1 MNSVLGDLWRCV
13 DWKMHRC
20 DCQKRVLAITP
31 LEKRKRRGNPEG
43 TAYVSSALPV
53 IAFLWGLTH
62 LCYGKQAL
70 RIIGLLW
77 GRCKLK
83 MPVVFSVLELDTLIG
98 PAQWWC
104 EFRNNYTAR
113 EMHDYME
120 GSEDK
125 SRNHLICCSAL
136 TVHIRMKRMKQRD
149 GEDGGGGRLPFF
161 ASDTAWMH
169 STFFL
174 ISTEWGVSGNTT
186 ALIRYL
192 EWGEALFSD
201 ALRNYIHN
209 EAWGLLNRQT
219 NIGISLYLTHT
230 HTHNSFIKE
239 MLGKAVI
246 LGIVWKWLTRR
257 LLCCFT
263 LDNCT
268 MFFFTERREASGK
281 KQQMWPTTDIF
292 LFVFHLAPRSFCSTR
307 SLIKLE

>member
-77 GRCKLK
+77 
-83 MPVVFSVLELDTLIG
+83 
-98 PAQWWC
+98 
-104 EFRNNYTAR
+104 
-113 EMHDYME
+113 
-120 GSEDK
+120 
-125 SRNHLICCSAL
+125 
-136 TVHIRMKRMKQRD
+136 
-149 GEDGGGGRLPFF
+149 GRLPFF